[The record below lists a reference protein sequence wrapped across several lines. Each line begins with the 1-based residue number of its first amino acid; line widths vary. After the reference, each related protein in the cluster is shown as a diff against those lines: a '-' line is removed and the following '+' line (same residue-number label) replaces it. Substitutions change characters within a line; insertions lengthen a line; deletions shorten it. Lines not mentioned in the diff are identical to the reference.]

1 MTYLDMVREE
11 AGSEHL
17 SLPSTNVDGGSTEKA
32 AEGRRTASC
41 CKDMTAQLA
50 SRSNRTL
57 HDTIRSI
64 CVACVARGLDKEL
77 S

>member
-1 MTYLDMVREE
+1 MVVDMCGVSVP
-11 AGSEHL
+11 GHL

-50 SRSNRTL
+50 LRSKRTL
-57 HDTIRSI
+57 HGTKSETLQKAM
-64 CVACVARGLDKEL
+64 C

>member
-1 MTYLDMVREE
+1 MVVDMCGVSGE
-11 AGSEHL
+11 GHL

-50 SRSNRTL
+50 LRSKRTL
-57 HDTIRSI
+57 HATKSET
-64 CVACVARGLDKEL
+64 LQHYL
-77 S
+77 SS